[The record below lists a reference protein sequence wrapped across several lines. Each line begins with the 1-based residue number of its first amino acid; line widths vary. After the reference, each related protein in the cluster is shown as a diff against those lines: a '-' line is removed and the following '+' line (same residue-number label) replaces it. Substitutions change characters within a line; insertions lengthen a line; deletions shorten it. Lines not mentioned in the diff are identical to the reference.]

1 MKGTPLIF
9 GIVYSALF
17 LSVFLC
23 HYEAEQIRYDF
34 LETTINESVKIAS
47 KKSID
52 YSSRTSRTK
61 ARLDESKFK
70 MEFEQAFKEANNT
83 YVSNPKINYQF
94 FNDANNNTISVH
106 VKLTD
111 KENRFYNKT
120 CAMDLNNREY

>member
-1 MKGTPLIF
+1 MKGIPLIF
-9 GIVYSALF
+9 GIVYLAFF

-52 YSSRTSRTK
+52 YSSRTSGTN

-70 MEFEQAFKEANNT
+70 IEFEQAFKEANNA
-83 YVSNPKINYQF
+83 YVLSPRINYQF
-94 FNDANNNTISVH
+94 FKDIKNNTISVH
-106 VKLTD
+106 VRLTD
-111 KENRFYNKT
+111 KENRVYNKT
-120 CAMDLNNREY
+120 CVLDLNNRRH